1 MAWGWRTK
9 PRSVIKTIQWFKSFE
24 KLEGEDWD
32 YSLKKLSKNMKPIHP
47 IRRQYYFNTQI
58 DIEESP
64 IKNLSYDEYLSGNF
78 DGEAD
83 SESNARNDLA
93 TYKFFGLGFIDAD
106 GKVRVTKSGKMIAK
120 GNFDSEIFLKLL
132 LKMHFPSINTGYG
145 KNCSKENPV
154 FPLKMIINLVSDLE
168 YINRF
173 EMSLALLCNN
183 MKEYDKLLKAV
194 KEFRE
199 EYMSLENKRDGN
211 KCNALY
217 RKIAE
222 RYFSLEGK
230 TEGTYFTM
238 CDAINRALRFTGLF
252 NISGR
257 GNYTKARIAEYARKK
272 IEMLRNFYNYDYIK
286 TEKLDEYMD
295 WFGDYDNIQLPWEN
309 EKNRKDLIVDK
320 IILLE
325 EKIDEYNSKY
335 GLDLKYDSNLYY
347 KELDKKNKDTKL
359 KVIENEL
366 VDQITSLN
374 ERIFI
379 QYTSKTE
386 SIRNE
391 IIEKFEDIVSGDED
405 MAALWLECNTWK
417 SLVAI
422 NGEKDVKRNFTIEED
437 LSPRNFAPGTGNTPD
452 MELYNDKYIIVPE
465 VSLMTGVLQW
475 EHEASSVIDHVL
487 NIIKKHKTTKVTGLF
502 ISSRIN
508 VRTMWQFFILNK
520 ESWMG
525 NPVPVIPLT
534 IGQYMKILEYTYQ
547 NNLEIDQFN
556 NLLQYIHKGA
566 INCKNYEIWDKNI
579 EKYIEEWK
587 KKEVS

>member
-93 TYKFFGLGFIDAD
+93 TYKFFGLGFIDVD

-145 KNCSKENPV
+145 KNCSKQNPV

-173 EMSLALLCNN
+173 EMSLALLCND
-183 MKEYDKLLKAV
+183 MKEYDKLLKSV
-194 KEFRE
+194 KEFRK
-199 EYMSLENKRDGN
+199 EYLSLENKRDGN

-222 RYFSLEGK
+222 KYFSLEGK
-230 TEGTYFTM
+230 SEGTYFTM

-257 GNYTKARIAEYARKK
+257 GNYTKVRIAEYARKK
-272 IEMLRNFYNYDYIK
+272 IEMLKNFYNYDYIK
-286 TEKLDEYMD
+286 TENLDEYMD

-309 EKNRKDLIVDK
+309 EKNRKDLIADK

-325 EKIDEYNSKY
+325 QKIDEYNSKY
-335 GLDLKYDSNLYY
+335 GLNLKYDSNLYY
-347 KELDKKNKDTKL
+347 KALDKKNKDAKL
-359 KVIENEL
+359 KIIENEL

-422 NGEKDVKRNFTIEED
+422 DGEKDVKRNFTIEED

-534 IGQYMKILEYTYQ
+534 IGQYMKILEHTYQ

-587 KKEVS
+587 EKEVS

>member
-24 KLEGEDWD
+24 KLEGEVWE

-222 RYFSLEGK
+222 KYFSLEGK

-257 GNYTKARIAEYARKK
+257 GNYTKVRIAEYARKK
-272 IEMLRNFYNYDYIK
+272 IEMLRKFYNYDYIK

-422 NGEKDVKRNFTIEED
+422 DGEKDVKRNFTIEED

-547 NNLEIDQFN
+547 NNLEIEQFN

>member
-24 KLEGEDWD
+24 KLEGEDWE

-222 RYFSLEGK
+222 KYFSLEGK

-257 GNYTKARIAEYARKK
+257 GNYTKVRIAEYARKK
-272 IEMLRNFYNYDYIK
+272 IEMLRKFYNYDYIK

-422 NGEKDVKRNFTIEED
+422 DGEKDVKRNFTIEED

-547 NNLEIDQFN
+547 NNLEIEQFN

>member
-9 PRSVIKTIQWFKSFE
+9 PRSVIKTIQWFKSLE

-32 YSLKKLSKNMKPIHP
+32 YSLKKLSKNMKTIHP

-58 DIEESP
+58 DIEGSP

-120 GNFDSEIFLKLL
+120 SNFDSEIFLKLL

-199 EYMSLENKRDGN
+199 EYLSLENKRDGN

-222 RYFSLEGK
+222 KYFSLEEK
-230 TEGTYFTM
+230 SEGTYFTM

-257 GNYTKARIAEYARKK
+257 GNYTKVRIAEYARKK

-366 VDQITSLN
+366 VDQITNLN

-422 NGEKDVKRNFTIEED
+422 DGEKDVKRNFTIEED

>member
-58 DIEESP
+58 DVEESP
-64 IKNLSYDEYLSGNF
+64 IKNLSYDEYLSGNL

-93 TYKFFGLGFIDAD
+93 TYKFFGLGFIDSD

-132 LKMHFPSINTGYG
+132 LKMHFPAINTGYG

-173 EMSLALLCNN
+173 EMSLALLCND
-183 MKEYDKLLKAV
+183 MEGYDKLLNAV

-199 EYMSLENKRDGN
+199 EYLSLENKKDGN

-222 RYFSLEGK
+222 KYFSLEGK
-230 TEGTYFTM
+230 SEGTYFTM

-257 GNYTKARIAEYARKK
+257 GNYTKVRIAEYARKK
-272 IEMLRNFYNYDYIK
+272 IEMLRNLYNYDYIK
-286 TEKLDEYMD
+286 TENLDEYMD

-325 EKIDEYNSKY
+325 QKIDEYNSKY

-422 NGEKDVKRNFTIEED
+422 DGEKDVKRNFTIEED

-475 EHEASSVIDHVL
+475 EHEASSVIDHIL

-534 IGQYMKILEYTYQ
+534 IGQYMRILEYTYQ

-556 NLLQYIHKGA
+556 NLLQYIHNGA

-587 KKEVS
+587 QKEVS

>member
-1 MAWGWRTK
+1 
-9 PRSVIKTIQWFKSFE
+9 
-24 KLEGEDWD
+24 
-32 YSLKKLSKNMKPIHP
+32 
-47 IRRQYYFNTQI
+47 
-58 DIEESP
+58 
-64 IKNLSYDEYLSGNF
+64 
-78 DGEAD
+78 
-83 SESNARNDLA
+83 
-93 TYKFFGLGFIDAD
+93 
-106 GKVRVTKSGKMIAK
+106 
-120 GNFDSEIFLKLL
+120 
-132 LKMHFPSINTGYG
+132 MHFPSINTGYG

-154 FPLKMIINLVSDLE
+154 FPLKMIINLVYDLE

-173 EMSLALLCNN
+173 EMSLALLCND

-194 KEFRE
+194 KEFRK
-199 EYMSLENKRDGN
+199 EYLSLENKRDGN

-222 RYFSLEGK
+222 KYFSLEGK
-230 TEGTYFTM
+230 SEGTYFTM

-257 GNYTKARIAEYARKK
+257 GNYTKVRIAEYARKK
-272 IEMLRNFYNYDYIK
+272 IEMLKNFYNYDYIK
-286 TEKLDEYMD
+286 TENLDEYMD

-347 KELDKKNKDTKL
+347 KELDKRNKDTKL

-374 ERIFI
+374 EKIFI

-422 NGEKDVKRNFTIEED
+422 DGEKDVKRNFTIEED

-587 KKEVS
+587 EKEVS

>member
-222 RYFSLEGK
+222 KYFSLEGK
-230 TEGTYFTM
+230 SEGTYFTM

-257 GNYTKARIAEYARKK
+257 GNYTKVRIAEYARKK

-286 TEKLDEYMD
+286 IEKLDEYMD

-422 NGEKDVKRNFTIEED
+422 DGEKDVKRNFTIEED

>member
-93 TYKFFGLGFIDAD
+93 TYKFFGLGFIDVD

-145 KNCSKENPV
+145 KNCSKQNPV

-173 EMSLALLCNN
+173 EMSLALLCND
-183 MKEYDKLLKAV
+183 MKEYDKLLKSV
-194 KEFRE
+194 KEFRK
-199 EYMSLENKRDGN
+199 EYLSLENKRDGN

-222 RYFSLEGK
+222 KYFSLEGK
-230 TEGTYFTM
+230 SEGTYFTM

-257 GNYTKARIAEYARKK
+257 GNYTKVRIAEYARKK
-272 IEMLRNFYNYDYIK
+272 IEMLKNFYNYDYIK
-286 TEKLDEYMD
+286 TENLDEYMD

-309 EKNRKDLIVDK
+309 EKNRKDLIADK

-325 EKIDEYNSKY
+325 QKIDEYNSKY
-335 GLDLKYDSNLYY
+335 GLNLKYDSNLYY
-347 KELDKKNKDTKL
+347 KALDKKNKDAKL
-359 KVIENEL
+359 KIIENEL

-422 NGEKDVKRNFTIEED
+422 DGEKDVKRNFTIEED

-534 IGQYMKILEYTYQ
+534 IGQYMKILEHTYQ

-566 INCKNYEIWDKNI
+566 INCKNYETWDKNI

-587 KKEVS
+587 EKEVS

>member
-106 GKVRVTKSGKMIAK
+106 GKVRVTKSGEMIAK

-145 KNCSKENPV
+145 KNCSKQNPV

-173 EMSLALLCNN
+173 EMSLALLCND

-194 KEFRE
+194 KEFRK
-199 EYMSLENKRDGN
+199 EYLSLENKRDGN

-222 RYFSLEGK
+222 KYFSLEGK
-230 TEGTYFTM
+230 SEGTYFTM

-257 GNYTKARIAEYARKK
+257 GNYTKVRIAEYARKK
-272 IEMLRNFYNYDYIK
+272 IEMLKNFYNYDYIK
-286 TEKLDEYMD
+286 TENLDEYMN

-309 EKNRKDLIVDK
+309 EKNRKDLIADK

-325 EKIDEYNSKY
+325 QKIDEYNSKY
-335 GLDLKYDSNLYY
+335 GLNLKYDSNLYY

-359 KVIENEL
+359 KIIENEL

-422 NGEKDVKRNFTIEED
+422 DGKKDVKRNFTIEED

-534 IGQYMKILEYTYQ
+534 IGQYMKILEHTYQ

-587 KKEVS
+587 EKEVS

>member
-222 RYFSLEGK
+222 KYFSLEGK
-230 TEGTYFTM
+230 SEGTYFTM

-257 GNYTKARIAEYARKK
+257 GNYTKVRIAEYARKK

-286 TEKLDEYMD
+286 IEKLDEYMD

-422 NGEKDVKRNFTIEED
+422 DGKKDIKRNFTIEED

-587 KKEVS
+587 EKEVS